1 MRPPVPSAER
11 PALVAARHPVGRS
24 AVRSRWTLSA
34 AKQLAAVWKLAAG
47 TLSPARSVAPRNRP
61 DRKTLSAPCRAY
73 CEIAMARDLAID
85 LGTANTLVYQRQRG
99 ILFSEPTVL
108 ALNKETG
115 AVLAMGE
122 EAWQMIGR
130 TPGYIVAV
138 RPLRSGAISDFD
150 VTEKL
155 IRLILQRSGV
165 NRFSRPKALVCVP
178 SALTEVE
185 RRAVEEATL
194 SAGARSCYL
203 IEEPLAAAIGAGLPI
218 HEPVGNLVVDVGG
231 GTSEVALISMGGIV
245 TNTAVRI
252 GGFDI
257 DAAIQNFVRREYTI
271 AIGERTAERMKI
283 SIGSAFPLAEE
294 KKAELR
300 GRDLGTG
307 LPKNILITSEEIREA
322 INEPV
327 KAIVTAVIECI
338 GASPPDLVQDVLTN
352 GITLAGGGGM
362 LSGLDMLL
370 SQQAEVPVHVTKQPL
385 EAVVLGAG
393 KCLDAFDSLKSMF
406 IAG

>member
-1 MRPPVPSAER
+1 V
-11 PALVAARHPVGRS
+11 
-24 AVRSRWTLSA
+24 
-34 AKQLAAVWKLAAG
+34 
-47 TLSPARSVAPRNRP
+47 
-61 DRKTLSAPCRAY
+61 
-73 CEIAMARDLAID
+73 ARDLAID

-115 AVLAMGE
+115 AVLAMGD

-165 NRFSRPKALVCVP
+165 NRFSRPKVLVCVP

-194 SAGARSCYL
+194 SAGARACYL

-245 TNTAVRI
+245 TNTAVRV

-257 DAAIQNFVRREYTI
+257 DGAIQNWVRREYTI
-271 AIGERTAERMKI
+271 AIGERTAERIKI

-300 GRDLGTG
+300 GRDLATG
-307 LPKNILITSEEIREA
+307 LPKHILITSEEVREA
-322 INEPV
+322 IHEPIR
-327 KAIVTAVIECI
+327 AIVTAVIECI
-338 GASPPDLVQDVLTN
+338 GSSPPDLVQDVLTN

-393 KCLDAFDSLKSMF
+393 KCLESFESLKSMF
-406 IAG
+406 LAG

>member
-1 MRPPVPSAER
+1 
-11 PALVAARHPVGRS
+11 
-24 AVRSRWTLSA
+24 
-34 AKQLAAVWKLAAG
+34 
-47 TLSPARSVAPRNRP
+47 
-61 DRKTLSAPCRAY
+61 
-73 CEIAMARDLAID
+73 MARDLAID

-115 AVLAMGE
+115 AVLAMGD

-155 IRLILQRSGV
+155 IRLILQKAGV
-165 NRFSRPKALVCVP
+165 SRFARPKVLVCVP

-194 SAGARSCYL
+194 SAGARSCHL

-218 HEPVGNLVVDVGG
+218 HEPLGNLVVDVGG
-231 GTSEVALISMGGIV
+231 GTSEVALISMGGVV
-245 TNTAVRI
+245 TDTAVRV
-252 GGFDI
+252 GGFDL
-257 DAAIQNFVRREYTI
+257 DAAVQNYVRKEYTI
-271 AIGERTAERMKI
+271 AIGERTAERIKI
-283 SIGSAFPLAEE
+283 SIGSAFPRAQEQ
-294 KKAELR
+294 KAELR
-300 GRDLGTG
+300 GRDLASG

-322 INEPV
+322 IAEPV
-327 KAIVTAVIECI
+327 RTVVQAVMECI
-338 GASPPDLVQDVLTN
+338 GSSPPDLVQDVLSN
-352 GITLAGGGGM
+352 GITLTGGGGM
-362 LSGLDMLL
+362 LSGLDMLI
-370 SQQAEVPVHVTKQPL
+370 SQQAEVPVHITPQPL

-393 KCLDAFDSLKSMF
+393 KCLESFESLKGMF
-406 IAG
+406 LAS

>member
-1 MRPPVPSAER
+1 
-11 PALVAARHPVGRS
+11 
-24 AVRSRWTLSA
+24 
-34 AKQLAAVWKLAAG
+34 
-47 TLSPARSVAPRNRP
+47 
-61 DRKTLSAPCRAY
+61 
-73 CEIAMARDLAID
+73 MARDLAID

-165 NRFSRPKALVCVP
+165 NRLSRPKVLVCVP

-257 DAAIQNFVRREYTI
+257 DAAIQNWVRREYTI

-283 SIGSAFPLAEE
+283 AIGSAFPLAEE

-300 GRDLGTG
+300 GRDLSTG

-327 KAIVTAVIECI
+327 KAIVSAVIECI
-338 GASPPDLVQDVLTN
+338 GGSPPDLVQDVLTN